1 MVFRELFLNAHRP
14 AVALLG
20 VMSLMV
26 SLVAAQAQAQT
37 QAQAPSGEEGTPA
50 LLLILDASGSMKAD
64 DGSGRVKIAASQE
77 ALIQMVDALPEGAPV
92 GLRVYGHR
100 VSNAAKD
107 KAEGCLDTELVV
119 PVQALDRRA
128 MKRAIDQV
136 QARGWTPV
144 GASLRAAEQD
154 LPASGERTVVL
165 VSDGIDSCAP
175 PDPCEVARELAQRGT
190 HLKVH
195 TIGFQIDGPAREQ
208 LQCIAE
214 ATGGTYQDAPDAAA
228 LSSQLKQLSTRA
240 IRAFASE
247 GKPVAGGTSFR
258 DAPKLESG
266 LYKDTIL
273 PGEELWYAVE
283 LQAKQGLVMKAT
295 LDRMSNEGGGGM
307 FEVQLINQDLKHL
320 CCGGGGDYRGYE
332 TNISERV
339 VSVGVRSGDIG
350 TEESAVNA
358 KQPGTYYVRV
368 TWEANVAPVEAQLE
382 LSVEVTG
389 DKKEKGADASVTP
402 PASEPPAVQQGETGQ
417 GAGQPAVQQG
427 QTGQGAGQSNRLLLL
442 GLAALGVLVVALAA
456 LLVVVLRRKQGGGR
470 PPGMNQR
477 RTERPA
483 V

>member
-1 MVFRELFLNAHRP
+1 MMVSRELFLNAHRP
-14 AVALLG
+14 AVALAG
-20 VMSLMV
+20 VMSLV
-26 SLVAAQAQAQT
+26 ASLVAVQAQAQS
-37 QAQAPSGEEGTPA
+37 PSGEEGAPA

-64 DGSGRVKIAASQE
+64 DGSGQVKIAASKE
-77 ALIQMVDALPEGAPV
+77 ALNQMVDALPDGASV

-107 KAEGCLDTELVV
+107 KAEGCLDTQLIV

-128 MKRAIDQV
+128 MKRAIEGV

-144 GASLRAAEQD
+144 GSSLRAAEQD

-195 TIGFQIDGPAREQ
+195 TIGFQIDGQARAQ

-240 IRAFASE
+240 VRTFVSE
-247 GKPVAGGTSFR
+247 GKPVSGGTSFR

-273 PGEELWYAVE
+273 PGEELWFAVE
-283 LQAKQGLVMKAT
+283 LQAGQGLVMKAT
-295 LDRMSNEGGGGM
+295 LDRMSEKGGGGL
-307 FEVQLINQDLKHL
+307 FEVQLINPDLKQL
-320 CCGGGGDYRGYE
+320 CCGGGEGFRGYE
-332 TNISERV
+332 VNIRERV
-339 VSVGVRSGDIG
+339 VSVGVQSGDIG
-350 TEESAVNA
+350 TEESVAAA
-358 KQPGTYYVRV
+358 KQPGTYYARV
-368 TWEANVAPVEAQLE
+368 TWKADVAPVEAQLE
-382 LSVEVTG
+382 LSVEITG
-389 DKKEKGADASVTP
+389 DKKEKGADASATP
-402 PASEPPAVQQGETGQ
+402 PASDPPAVQQGET
-417 GAGQPAVQQG
+417 AVQQG
-427 QTGQGAGQSNRLLLL
+427 QTGQGTGQFHRLLLMS
-442 GLAALGVLVVALAA
+442 LATLGVLVVALAV
-456 LLVVVLRRKQGGGR
+456 LLVVVLRRKQGGER

-477 RTERPA
+477 RTERP